1 MTLPPVA
8 PPSSL
13 RAADRPGDI
22 FHTEPC
28 PGSTTMPCASIA
40 SSSIR
45 SQLWLSPRETSS
57 QIRLTRRLTR
67 GPADRALYERRLR
80 KTPGRRVQPEVRRF
94 PVADTCS
101 GYHTGPVYDETNADI
116 GLRRADRSRDPRGHA
131 RLLRNPGAGEERG
144 APSHRCARNCRSASL
159 KPPGFW

>member
-13 RAADRPGDI
+13 SAADRPGDI

-28 PGSTTMPCASIA
+28 PGSTTMPCVSIA

-57 QIRLTRRLTR
+57 QIRRTFAVTGRSEQREPRSSALRGFGGGSRRCPSDDTPLWQACF
-67 GPADRALYERRLR
+67 PQQADDDAYTLR
-80 KTPGRRVQPEVRRF
+80 SGRTEEEASMRVE
-94 PVADTCS
+94 
-101 GYHTGPVYDETNADI
+101 G
-116 GLRRADRSRDPRGHA
+116 DRSD
-131 RLLRNPGAGEERG
+131 LILCQPGD
-144 APSHRCARNCRSASL
+144 
-159 KPPGFW
+159 